1 MILARLPKN
10 TLSKSLRPDGI
21 FNRSGLRSSSVLLL
35 GRSWSSLRTLT
46 GSVARYSGCLYIVV
60 TVY

>member
-21 FNRSGLRSSSVLLL
+21 FDRLGSRLSFALSS
-35 GRSWSSLRTLT
+35 GRSQSSLRTLT
-46 GSVARYSGCLYIVV
+46 GSVARCGGCLYMVV
-60 TVY
+60 TVR